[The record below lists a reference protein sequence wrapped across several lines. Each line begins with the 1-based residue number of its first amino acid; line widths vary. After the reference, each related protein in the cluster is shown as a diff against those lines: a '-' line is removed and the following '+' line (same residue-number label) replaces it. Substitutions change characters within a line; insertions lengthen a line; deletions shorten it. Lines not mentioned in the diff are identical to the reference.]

1 MIFQHYE
8 RLSKKNL
15 FSLTGLTIFAVR
27 NHKTMEKI
35 HLEFPLNSNSRS
47 MIWDRVGTTGGM
59 EAWMA
64 DRITEDAEGLYTFSW
79 GGGETRHAEL
89 VAKRIGTY
97 VRFRWT
103 DESPK
108 TYWELRIT
116 FSEMTNTSV
125 LEVTEQ
131 TDDEDTEGLI
141 QLWES
146 FAEQLSRR
154 GGI

>member
-1 MIFQHYE
+1 
-8 RLSKKNL
+8 
-15 FSLTGLTIFAVR
+15 
-27 NHKTMEKI
+27 MEKI

-47 MIWDRVGTTGGM
+47 MIWDRVGTTGGL

-64 DRITEDAEGLYTFSW
+64 DRITEDADGIYTFSW
-79 GGGETRHAEL
+79 GGSETRHAEL

-97 VRFRWT
+97 VRFHWM
-103 DESPK
+103 DEGPK
-108 TYWELRIT
+108 TFWELRIT
-116 FSEMTNTSV
+116 ISELTNTYV

-131 TDDEDTEGLI
+131 TDDEDIEGLT

-146 FAEQLSRR
+146 FAEKLSRR